1 MATFK
6 NLSLAA
12 LLAVSPMAFGEPV
25 DINTADAATLAK
37 ELNGVGEAKAQAII
51 AYREQHGPFQSVE
64 ELAMV
69 DGIGEKTLAANKD
82 KLTVSATAKP

>member
-12 LLAVSPMAFGEPV
+12 LLAVSPLAFGEPV

-37 ELNGVGEAKAQAII
+37 ELNGVGEAKAQAIV

-69 DGIGEKTLAANKD
+69 
-82 KLTVSATAKP
+82 

>member
-12 LLAVSPMAFGEPV
+12 LLAVSPLAFGEPV

-37 ELNGVGEAKAQAII
+37 ELNGVGEAKAQAIV

>member
-12 LLAVSPMAFGEPV
+12 LLAVSPIAFGEPV

-37 ELNGVGEAKAQAII
+37 ELNGVGEAKAQAIV

>member
-37 ELNGVGEAKAQAII
+37 ELNGVGEAKAQAIV

-82 KLTVSATAKP
+82 KLTVSAAAKP